1 MPQLIFNRIP
11 PMTTFFK
18 PSRRQCLTTA
28 LTVTLALTLPGTVL
42 AHDFKAGDIVIDHPY
57 ATPSLPGAR
66 TGAVYFRGLRNTG
79 RSADRLVGAHT
90 TAAGSVEIHRMVMEG
105 DVMRMG
111 ALDTLALP
119 AGSELPFRHEGPH
132 QNRYHLMLLE
142 LKSPLVVGDR
152 FTLTMR
158 FERGGER
165 EVTVWVQQP
174 REAARDSGHQH

>member
-1 MPQLIFNRIP
+1 MLQPTLNRTP
-11 PMTTFFK
+11 PMKTFFQ
-18 PSRRQCLTTA
+18 PLRRHCLTTA
-28 LTVTLALTLPGTVL
+28 LTLALAAPCVVL

-79 RSADRLVGAHT
+79 HSADRLVSART
-90 TAAGSVEIHRMVMEG
+90 PAAGSVEIHRMVMDGE
-105 DVMRMG
+105 VMRMG
-111 ALDTLALP
+111 SLDSVALP
-119 AGSELPFRHEGPH
+119 AGGELPFRHGG
-132 QNRYHLMLLE
+132 QYHLMLID

-152 FTLTMR
+152 FALTLR

>member
-1 MPQLIFNRIP
+1 MLQPILNRTT
-11 PMTTFFK
+11 PMKTFFK
-18 PSRRQCLTTA
+18 PSRRRCLTTA
-28 LTVTLALTLPGTVL
+28 LTLTLALTLPGPVL

-79 RSADRLVGAHT
+79 RGGDSLIGART

-105 DVMRMG
+105 EVMRMG
-111 ALDTLALP
+111 ALDKLALP
-119 AGSELPFRHEGPH
+119 AGSELPFRHGG
-132 QNRYHLMLLE
+132 QYHLMLLD

-152 FTLTMR
+152 FTLTLR

-174 REAARDSGHQH
+174 REAAKDSGHQGHHPH

>member
-1 MPQLIFNRIP
+1 MNEFFNSP
-11 PMTTFFK
+11 
-18 PSRRQCLTTA
+18 RRRWLTTA
-28 LTVTLALTLPGTVL
+28 LTLALTLPCAVR

-79 RSADRLVGAHT
+79 RSADSLVSVRTA
-90 TAAGSVEIHRMVMEG
+90 AAGSVEMHRMVMEG

-111 ALDTLALP
+111 ALDKLALP
-119 AGSELPFRHEGPH
+119 AGSELPFRHGG
-132 QNRYHLMLLE
+132 QYHLMLLD

-152 FTLTMR
+152 FKLTLR

-174 REAARDSGHQH
+174 REAAQDSGHQSHHQH